1 MSIDAGE
8 VERVLLAIGDAATPA
23 ATRAEY
29 TKVEYLNILFDGII
43 FFMLVNQKFTFS

>member
-29 TKVEYLNILFDGII
+29 TKVRIMHSDSEF
-43 FFMLVNQKFTFS
+43 